1 MAEEAEAE
9 GRRRGHFGEH
19 GCRRGRRRWWWG
31 RRRRRRHDE
40 RRLGRQLDRRCRRRV
55 RSGGTGGGAG
65 VGERLRTLGR
75 SRCSEQNVE
84 DLAVVGQ
91 WRRARGAGV
100 RNRTLEP
107 VGLGPACVGMGDRR
121 LLAADTV
128 GVRQSRRPVH
138 SCRGGT
144 EFGRQDG
151 IEGTGTQLDHRS
163 GGEDFLFERR
173 NVEDWFGYVCLHRWF
188 WHACCSAPCPLR
200 RGLDARDVTV
210 GRTGRVLESGTGILD
225 GSGPRTAS
233 HDRCCTQFRQ
243 SGPLGRLRRPD
254 PARGTEGGGAGAPRR
269 RADGCRPDLR
279 VCRGACRGAQ
289 RVLDPQAEGFDRSGQ
304 AGLAVP
310 ELLQPSEDLVPNLR
324 GRRGH
329 RSDGA
334 TRRRRC
340 LLVTV
345 LTCHARAIP
354 PGDPGSVVGTS
365 RSRSCTPDRQRR
377 TCRMATRP
385 GSKRSQPTA
394 EAESRIFSDPH
405 RASARRTGARRKPA
419 PSVPVREARS
429 GSARG
434 VGGANQVRRG
444 PRCGDRRATAR
455 RWPLRHIARSA
466 RRGATTAATVCP
478 RG

>member
-1 MAEEAEAE
+1 MNRVRR
-9 GRRRGHFGEH
+9 GRRRRSRRRRRRRRRRGHFGEH

-40 RRLGRQLDRRCRRRV
+40 RRLGRRLDRRCRRRV

-100 RNRTLEP
+100 RNRALEP

-121 LLAADTV
+121 LLAAHTL

-210 GRTGRVLESGTGILD
+210 GRTGRVLESGTGVLD
-225 GSGPRTAS
+225 RSGPRTAS
-233 HDRCCTQFRQ
+233 HDRCCTQFRH

-254 PARGTEGGGAGAPRR
+254 PARGTPKVGG
-269 RADGCRPDLR
+269 
-279 VCRGACRGAQ
+279 
-289 RVLDPQAEGFDRSGQ
+289 
-304 AGLAVP
+304 
-310 ELLQPSEDLVPNLR
+310 LVPPEGVPTVVVPTSGCAAEPSASWTLR
-324 GRRGH
+324 PRV
-329 RSDGA
+329 S
-334 TRRRRC
+334 
-340 LLVTV
+340 
-345 LTCHARAIP
+345 I
-354 PGDPGSVVGTS
+354 DPASLAWL
-365 RSRSCTPDRQRR
+365 SRSCCNRPRISCQTSGGDEAIDR
-377 TCRMATRP
+377 TVPADDV
-385 GSKRSQPTA
+385 G
-394 EAESRIFSDPH
+394 
-405 RASARRTGARRKPA
+405 AS
-419 PSVPVREARS
+419 
-429 GSARG
+429 
-434 VGGANQVRRG
+434 
-444 PRCGDRRATAR
+444 
-455 RWPLRHIARSA
+455 W
-466 RRGATTAATVCP
+466 
-478 RG
+478 